1 MPFDLSLPAYAAFA
15 IAGIALLSRFGWP
28 QLRLRTY
35 NEVHG
40 GLRIIEIALS
50 LSRAGAAGGAPAP
63 RIFEPILA
71 AGRAARRTFQGALQR
86 LALGAA
92 VPAAVQKNV
101 DTNRRERLLME
112 AQPEVQKA
120 APAAIDRAAGA
131 GACAECVVYVTLK
144 FRNS

>member
-15 IAGIALLSRFGWP
+15 IAGIALLSRFGLP

-35 NEVHG
+35 NQIHG
-40 GLRIIEIALS
+40 GLRVIEIALV
-50 LSRAGAAGGAPAP
+50 LSHAGAAGGAP

-71 AGRAARRTFQGALQR
+71 VARAARRAFLATFQR
-86 LALGAA
+86 PALGAA

-101 DTNRRERLLME
+101 DTKQRERLLMD

-120 APAAIDRAAGA
+120 SPPAIDRAAGA

>member
-28 QLRLRTY
+28 QLRLRAY
-35 NEVHG
+35 NKVHG
-40 GLRIIEIALS
+40 GLRVIEIALV
-50 LSRAGAAGGAPAP
+50 LSRTGAAGGAA

-71 AGRAARRTFQGALQR
+71 AGRAIRRAFQATFQR
-86 LALGAA
+86 PALGAA

-101 DTNRRERLLME
+101 DTNKRERLLME

-120 APAAIDRAAGA
+120 APAAIDRVAGA

>member
-15 IAGIALLSRFGWP
+15 IAAIALLSRFWWP

-71 AGRAARRTFQGALQR
+71 AGRAARRALQAAFQR
-86 LALGAA
+86 PALGAA
-92 VPAAVQKNV
+92 VPAAVQKNI
-101 DTNRRERLLME
+101 DPNRRERLLME
-112 AQPEVQKA
+112 AQSEVQKA
-120 APAAIDRAAGA
+120 APAAIDRAAGT